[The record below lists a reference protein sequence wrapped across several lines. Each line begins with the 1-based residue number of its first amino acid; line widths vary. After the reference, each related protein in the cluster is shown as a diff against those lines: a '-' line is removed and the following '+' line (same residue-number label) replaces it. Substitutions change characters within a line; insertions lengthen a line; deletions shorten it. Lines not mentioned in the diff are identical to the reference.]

1 MKNLT
6 LLVILGAMIF
16 ILGAAPLNGQALDTN
31 TGHAFQTDPTLT
43 VPTVSVPTLPG
54 GATDSPSNPGT
65 TGSSSLLIIGVVI
78 LGLILLVLL
87 IWAISRGSHTH
98 E

>member
-16 ILGAAPLNGQALDTN
+16 ILGAAPLNGQALDAN

-54 GATDSPSNPGT
+54 GP
-65 TGSSSLLIIGVVI
+65 LIPP
-78 LGLILLVLL
+78 LIREPPV
-87 IWAISRGSHTH
+87 AVHS
-98 E
+98 